1 MPCEAGD
8 ISINVDAGA
17 APSIPGFGPI
27 AVPFPFP
34 LPDFDL
40 PTDLLEDII
49 ALMQQLQ
56 ALFPSGLFKANL
68 DSVMKNVMDFVAN
81 ILSQLAPFLSFY
93 NFIMAL
99 LNLIV
104 CIIEV
109 LCAIPNPIAVAIK
122 LKKLFAECLPPFLL
136 LFPWLALIA
145 MIIALLLLILAL
157 LQYILETILGIIQQI
172 IENILVFTEAVSI
185 ASPESQLAAAQKIAS
200 LLCLI
205 ESILAILVAI
215 AAIIAI
221 IQSLAEFAGGEI
233 CADDDAEGCCPP
245 EICPPFI
252 KDNTEI
258 AVSNGTL
265 VYFGRIGADFSAAG
279 LPASLADFL
288 AETNVIRQDRW
299 QLFDNDPTA
308 EFPIQLII
316 TPTIPVFF
324 GGSIF
329 FPDQEY
335 LSDTS
340 VLRAPYTVDLTMQI
354 DPVTFHPTDVDG
366 YRTMI
371 IKDCIVVRKPYVGVI
386 PFNNSVF
393 GGAVTVP
400 TQNGTT
406 GTFNLEGGLVFEEDG
421 TTPFNIGNSQA
432 ILNNFIRIP
441 TSTDTDVPAV
451 DDSFTFPG
459 VQFVWKIGHPA
470 LAGADLITVGCMPE
484 VSLEKAAINA
494 FITAE
499 GFDAVINRIPDLADY
514 ADDLLA
520 AQQCSQDAI
529 DKYRLDINNAS
540 TAVFQSEISTCIS
553 DLITKTTDLYCTAFL
568 DGVSIFN
575 SIFTIDFNTQF
586 TTRAIIITVILQ
598 DAGGTNIMS
607 IIPEDC
613 VDDILDKLSAE
624 VTFGSVSDFVYD
636 RTNSV
641 FLANLTSSAAGNGEL
656 KILFDDEVFSTLV
669 EGVDFETPSSI
680 VEDSLVYEFV
690 DAASQPAERRDATDI
705 SGDE

>member
-1 MPCEAGD
+1 MSCEVTD

-27 AVPFPFP
+27 AVPLPFP

-40 PTDLLEDII
+40 PTELVEDIL

-56 ALFPSGLFKANL
+56 ALFPSSIFKANL
-68 DSVMKNVMDFVAN
+68 DSVMKNVMDFVSN

-109 LCAIPNPIAVAIK
+109 LCAIPNPIAVANK

-172 IENILVFTEAVSI
+172 IENILVFTDAVTI
-185 ASPESQLAAAQKIAS
+185 ASSESQLAAAQKIAS
-200 LLCLI
+200 LLCII
-205 ESILAILVAI
+205 EGILAILIAI

-221 IQSLAEFAGGEI
+221 IQSLAQFAGGEI
-233 CADDDAEGCCPP
+233 CGDDDAEGCCPP

-252 KDNTEI
+252 KENTEI
-258 AVSNGTL
+258 TVSNGTL
-265 VYFGRIGADFSAAG
+265 IYFGRIGADFSGAG
-279 LPASLADFL
+279 LPASLTDFL

-299 QLFDNDPTA
+299 QLFDNEPA
-308 EFPIQLII
+308 PEFPIQLII

-329 FPDQEY
+329 YPDQEY
-335 LSDTS
+335 LSDTP
-340 VLRAPYTVDLTMQI
+340 VERAPYTVDITIQL
-354 DPVTFHPTDVDG
+354 DPVVFHPTDADG
-366 YRTMI
+366 YRTMVI
-371 IKDCIVVRKPYVGVI
+371 NDCIVVRKPYVGVI
-386 PFNNSVF
+386 PFNNSVT
-393 GGAVTVP
+393 GGTVAIP
-400 TQNGTT
+400 ASNEST
-406 GTFNLEGGLVFEEDG
+406 GTFNLEGGLVFEADG
-421 TTPFNIGNSQA
+421 TTPFNIDSTQA
-432 ILNNFIRIP
+432 TLDTFISIP
-441 TSTDTDVPAV
+441 TSTAVDVPVV
-451 DDSFTFPG
+451 DDSFTFLG
-459 VQFVWKIGHPA
+459 VQFVWKPVHPT

-494 FITAE
+494 FINAE

-520 AQQCSQDAI
+520 AQQCAQDAI
-529 DKYRLDINNAS
+529 DTYRLDINNES
-540 TAVFQSEISTCIS
+540 TAVFQSEISTCIN
-553 DLITKTTDLYCTAFL
+553 DLITKTTDLYCDAFI

-575 SIFTIDFNTQF
+575 SVFTIDFAVQF
-586 TTRAIIITVILQ
+586 ITRAIIVSVVLK
-598 DAGGTNIMS
+598 DSGDSNIMS
-607 IIPEDC
+607 NIPEDC

-624 VTFGSVSDFVYD
+624 VTFGDIGDFTYD
-636 RTNSV
+636 RTNAV
-641 FLANLTSSAAGNGEL
+641 FLANLTSTSSGTGVL
-656 KILFDDEVFSTLV
+656 KILFDGEVFSTLI
-669 EGVDFETPSSI
+669 EGADFETPSSI
-680 VEDSLVYEFV
+680 VEDSLAYEFV
-690 DAASQPAERRDATDI
+690 DADSQPAVRRDAVDV
-705 SGDE
+705 SGDK